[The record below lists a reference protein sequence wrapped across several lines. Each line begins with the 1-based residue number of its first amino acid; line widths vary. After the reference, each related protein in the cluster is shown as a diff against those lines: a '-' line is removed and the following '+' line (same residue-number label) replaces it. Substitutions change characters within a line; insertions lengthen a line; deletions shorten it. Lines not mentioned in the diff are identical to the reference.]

1 MSEGKERTFL
11 VGIFGD
17 NFEQRK
23 LLGQALGAPG
33 TSSDIQFYN
42 RLDSQLGHV
51 FTALTPIDYPEKLK
65 PLLQTL
71 ILTNIH
77 ILVIDIEVGL
87 NASVGEILVGMDLSQ
102 KMSNTKSIIV
112 LSGITSKTEWKLQ
125 DIKKKIDNVLNN
137 TTLQGIDIIEI
148 RQKEEYNSLKKKII
162 ELASEIPRNDL
173 ETSTYS
179 KVLIDHAFSVKG
191 IGTVILGIVK
201 KGTIHS
207 NQMLELT
214 GNHGTIKKIIIR
226 SIQKHDRVFK
236 EAYEGDRVG
245 LALKG
250 NVSPDEISRDNIIT
264 SQGTFKGEEEVT
276 AKIYINQFYK
286 PKGGVIIPGD
296 LTEYHGIVEIK
307 STPLK
312 IIEGDQL
319 NPGDSGIVNLR
330 FSKPLYHDGSGIKGL
345 ICELNRFQ
353 NKLRIIGH
361 FKQLSN

>member
-17 NFEQRK
+17 NFEHRK

-33 TSSDIQFYN
+33 SNSDIQFYN

-65 PLLQTL
+65 PFLQTL

-77 ILVIDIEVGL
+77 ILIIDIEGGL
-87 NASVGEILVGMDLSQ
+87 NASIGEMLVGMDLFHE
-102 KMSNTKSIIV
+102 MSNTKSLIV
-112 LSGITSKTEWKLQ
+112 LSGITPKTEWKLK
-125 DIKKKIDNVLNN
+125 DIKKKINIILSN
-137 TTLQGIDIIEI
+137 TTLQGIKVVEI
-148 RQKEEYNSLKKKII
+148 RQKEDYNSLKKKIV
-162 ELASEIPRNDL
+162 ELGSEISTNDL
-173 ETSTYS
+173 ETSSYT

-191 IGTVILGIVK
+191 IGTVILGIVG

-214 GNHGTIKKIIIR
+214 GNHGAVKKIIIR
-226 SIQKHDRVFK
+226 SIQKHDRNFK

-250 NVSPDEISRDNIIT
+250 NVSSDEISRDNIIT
-264 SQGTFKGEEEVT
+264 SQGIFKGEEEVT
-276 AKIYINQFYK
+276 AKVYLNQFYK

-296 LTEYHGIVEIK
+296 LTEYHGIAEIK

-312 IIEGDQL
+312 IIEGDKL
-319 NPGDSGIVNLR
+319 KPGDSGIVKIR
-330 FSKPLYHDGSGIKGL
+330 FTKPLYHDGSGLNGI
-345 ICELNRFQ
+345 ICDLNRFQ

-361 FKQLSN
+361 FKQLLN

>member
-17 NFEQRK
+17 NFEYRK

-42 RLDSQLGHV
+42 RVDSQLGHV

-65 PLLQTL
+65 PFLQTL
-71 ILTNIH
+71 ILTDIH
-77 ILVIDIEVGL
+77 ILIIDLEAGL
-87 NASVGEILVGMDLSQ
+87 NASVGEILVGMDLFN
-102 KMSNTKSIIV
+102 KRTNTKSLIV
-112 LSGITSKTEWKLQ
+112 LSGINPKTEWKLK
-125 DIKKKIDNVLNN
+125 DIKKKIDTVLNN
-137 TTLQGIDIIEI
+137 TTLQGIEVIEI
-148 RQKEEYNSLKKKII
+148 RQKDEYNSLKKKII
-162 ELASEIPRNDL
+162 ELASEVPPNDL
-173 ETSTYS
+173 ETSPYT

-191 IGTVILGIVK
+191 IGTVILGLVK

-214 GNHGTIKKIIIR
+214 GNHGVTKKIIIR
-226 SIQKHDRVFK
+226 SIQKHDRNFK
-236 EAYEGDRVG
+236 EAFEGDRVG

-264 SQGTFKGEEEVT
+264 SQGIFKGEEEVT

-307 STPLK
+307 SSPLK
-312 IIEGDQL
+312 IIEGDNL
-319 NPGDSGIVNLR
+319 KPGDSGIVKLR
-330 FSKPLYHDGSGIKGL
+330 FSKPLYHDGSGLEGI
-345 ICELNRFQ
+345 ICDLNRFQ

-361 FKQLSN
+361 FKQLLN

>member
-1 MSEGKERTFL
+1 MSKGKERTFL

-17 NFEQRK
+17 NFEHRK

-65 PLLQTL
+65 PLLQSL

-77 ILVIDIEVGL
+77 ILIIDIEVGL
-87 NASVGEILVGMDLSQ
+87 NASVGEILVGMDLFHE
-102 KMSNTKSIIV
+102 MSNTKSLIV
-112 LSGITSKTEWKLQ
+112 LSGITPKTEWKLH
-125 DIKKKIDNVLNN
+125 DIKKKIDTVLNN
-137 TTLQGIDIIEI
+137 TTLQGIEVIEI
-148 RQKEEYNSLKKKII
+148 RQKEEYNSLKKKIVEI
-162 ELASEIPRNDL
+162 AAEIPRNDL
-173 ETSTYS
+173 KTSSYS

-191 IGTVILGIVK
+191 IGTVILGIVR

-207 NQMLELT
+207 SQMLELT
-214 GNHGTIKKIIIR
+214 GNHGTTKKIIIR
-226 SIQKHDRVFK
+226 SIQKHDRIFK

-264 SQGTFKGEEEVT
+264 SQGIFKGEEEVT
-276 AKIYINQFYK
+276 AEIYINQFYK
-286 PKGGVIIPGD
+286 PKDGVIIPGD

-307 STPLK
+307 STPLT
-312 IIEGDQL
+312 IVEGDKL
-319 NPGDSGIVNLR
+319 HPGDSGIVKLR
-330 FSKPLYHDGSGIKGL
+330 FTKPLYHDGSGLNGI
-345 ICELNRFQ
+345 ICSLDRFQ

-361 FKQLSN
+361 FKQLLN

>member
-17 NFEQRK
+17 NFEHRK

-65 PLLQTL
+65 PFLQTL

-77 ILVIDIEVGL
+77 VLIIDIEDGL
-87 NASVGEILVGMDLSQ
+87 NASVGETLVGMDLFHE
-102 KMSNTKSIIV
+102 KSNTRSLVVI
-112 LSGITSKTEWKLQ
+112 SGITPKTEWKLQ
-125 DIKKKIDNVLNN
+125 DIKKKIDTVLNN
-137 TTLQGIDIIEI
+137 TTLQGIEVIEI
-148 RQKEEYNSLKKKII
+148 RQKEEYNALKKKIV
-162 ELASEIPRNDL
+162 ELASEIPTNDL
-173 ETSTYS
+173 ETSTYA

-214 GNHGTIKKIIIR
+214 GNHGATKKIIIR
-226 SIQKHDRVFK
+226 SIQKHDRIFK

-264 SQGTFKGEEEVT
+264 SQGIFKGEEEVT
-276 AKIYINQFYK
+276 VKIYINQFYK

-296 LTEYHGIVEIK
+296 LTEYHGIVELK

-312 IIEGDQL
+312 IIDGDQL
-319 NPGDSGIVNLR
+319 NPGDSGIVKLR
-330 FSKPLYHDGSGIKGL
+330 FTKPLYHDGSGLSGILCG
-345 ICELNRFQ
+345 LNRFQ

-361 FKQLSN
+361 FKQILN

>member
-1 MSEGKERTFL
+1 M
-11 VGIFGD
+11 
-17 NFEQRK
+17 
-23 LLGQALGAPG
+23 GAPG

-51 FTALTPIDYPEKLK
+51 FTVLTPIDYPEKLK

-77 ILVIDIEVGL
+77 ILIIDVEFGL
-87 NASVGEILVGMDLSQ
+87 NASVGEILVGMDLFHE
-102 KMSNTKSIIV
+102 MSNAKSLIV
-112 LSGITSKTEWKLQ
+112 LSGINPKTEWKLQ
-125 DIKKKIDNVLNN
+125 DIKKRINNILNN
-137 TTLQGIDIIEI
+137 TTLQGIEIIEI
-148 RQKEEYNSLKKKII
+148 RQKEEYNSLKEKIV
-162 ELASEIPRNDL
+162 ELATEIPRNDL
-173 ETSTYS
+173 ESSPYS

-191 IGTVILGIVK
+191 IGTVILGIVR
-201 KGTIHS
+201 KGIIRS

-214 GNHGTIKKIIIR
+214 GNHGTTKKIIIR
-226 SIQKHDRVFK
+226 SIQKHDRIFK

-264 SQGTFKGEEEVT
+264 SQGIFKGEEEVT

-286 PKGGVIIPGD
+286 PKDGVIIPGD

-307 STPLK
+307 STPLT
-312 IIEGDQL
+312 IVEGDKL
-319 NPGDSGIVNLR
+319 HPGDSGIVKLR
-330 FSKPLYHDGSGIKGL
+330 FTKPLYHDGSGLRGI
-345 ICELNRFQ
+345 ICGLNRFE

-361 FKQLSN
+361 FKQLLN

>member
-17 NFEQRK
+17 NFEHRK

-42 RLDSQLGHV
+42 RLNSQLGYV
-51 FTALTPIDYPEKLK
+51 FTALTPIEYPEKLK
-65 PLLQTL
+65 PFLQTL

-77 ILVIDIEVGL
+77 ILIIDIQIGL
-87 NASVGEILVGMDLSQ
+87 NASVGEILVGMDLFHERV
-102 KMSNTKSIIV
+102 NTKSLIV
-112 LSGITSKTEWKLQ
+112 LSGITPKTEWKLE
-125 DIKKKIDNVLNN
+125 DIKKKLETVLNN
-137 TTLQGIDIIEI
+137 TTLQGIEIIEI
-148 RQKEEYNSLKKKII
+148 RQKEEYNSLKKKIV
-162 ELASEIPRNDL
+162 ELATNIPRNDL
-173 ETSTYS
+173 ETSPYS

-191 IGTVILGIVK
+191 IGTVILGIVR

-207 NQMLELT
+207 SQMLELT
-214 GNHGTIKKIIIR
+214 GNHGTTKKIIIR
-226 SIQKHDRVFK
+226 SIQKHDRTFK
-236 EAYEGDRVG
+236 EASEGDRVG

-250 NVSPDEISRDNIIT
+250 NISPDEISRDNIIT
-264 SQGTFKGEEEVT
+264 SQGIFKGEEEVT
-276 AKIYINQFYK
+276 AKIFINQFYN
-286 PKGGVIIPGD
+286 PKGGAIIPGD

-312 IIEGDQL
+312 IIEGDNL
-319 NPGDSGIVNLR
+319 NPGDSGIVKLR
-330 FSKPLYHDGSGIKGL
+330 FTKPLYHDGSGLNGI

-361 FKQLSN
+361 FKQLLN